1 MIELLIRALLT
12 NFSLAAL
19 VAAIVLAII
28 AAWRH
33 SNERARCFANRL
45 LGWLL
50 LVAIGLPGIYTFVM
64 HVFFPAVSAANIGWA
79 MSPFQYEVGI
89 ADLTVGVLGVAAFW
103 GNFSFRLAAVVA
115 ATLWLGGDAVGHVHQ
130 MIAAHNFA
138 PGNAGSWFWTDVLVP
153 LLLVVCTA
161 IVWKDARNA
170 PLDTVLR

>member
-1 MIELLIRALLT
+1 
-12 NFSLAAL
+12 
-19 VAAIVLAII
+19 
-28 AAWRH
+28 
-33 SNERARCFANRL
+33 
-45 LGWLL
+45 